1 MTPEEHVTTV
11 EQAVAQGFERTIG
24 GLKSDLKKA
33 QEELDAA
40 TKELA
45 AVQSQ
50 NAVLETKATRQ
61 IEEAVKLVH
70 RTMGGQWTDLAV
82 ILGGVVGGF
91 VTGYWLQRTIDVRAP
106 VMAIGGAIIT
116 GFGLFNTGWH
126 LTTRAAVAGGGAS
139 LILGSVVHVFVL
151 PPTPVPGQPP
161 APTAGGAA

>member
-11 EQAVAQGFERTIG
+11 EQAVAEGFQRTIG
-24 GLKSDLKKA
+24 GLKQDLKKA
-33 QEELDAA
+33 QEELDTA

-50 NAVLETKATRQ
+50 NLVLERETTRQ
-61 IEEAVKLVH
+61 IEQAAKLVN

-91 VTGYWLQRTIDVRAP
+91 VTGYWLQRTLDARAP

-116 GFGLFNTGWH
+116 GFGLFNPSWH
-126 LTTRAAVAGGGAS
+126 LTTRAAVASGGAS
-139 LILGSVVHVFVL
+139 LMLGSVVHVFMIPEA
-151 PPTPVPGQPP
+151 PPQVGPP
-161 APTAGGAA
+161 APSQGAA